1 MQLNVNRE
9 KNVVALMEEKP
20 EEQHLDLS
28 PFEKAQLQEEN
39 DKLFKKYT
47 SAQDTVNSL
56 ESQIFEIQRLQ
67 ETFADKVFDKE
78 KEIDI
83 LNEVAVA
90 TTENIRDGN
99 EWIRQA
105 ISNSA
110 GRRVVLLFCI
120 VVLTFT
126 LLFLDWYNP

>member
-1 MQLNVNRE
+1 MELTPVERE
-9 KNVVALMEEKP
+9 
-20 EEQHLDLS
+20 
-28 PFEKAQLQEEN
+28 QLQKEN
-39 DKLFKKYT
+39 DKLLKKFT
-47 SAQDTVNSL
+47 NAHDTVNTL
-56 ESQIFEIQRLQ
+56 ETQIFEIQRLQ
-67 ETFADKVFDKE
+67 ETFADKVFDQE
-78 KEIDI
+78 KEIDM
-83 LNEVAVA
+83 LNEVAVS

>member
-47 SAQDTVNSL
+47 STQDTVNSL

-67 ETFADKVFDKE
+67 ETFADKVFDQE